1 MIITT
6 EKINC
11 KTAIYDEDAIIFR
24 IEDQAAGPYLSV
36 YSQAGAA
43 KDDTAYGITFETKS
57 DLDTFYNTAINML
70 DQIKNMEGAS
80 ANEFDEKR

>member
-6 EKINC
+6 EKVNC

-43 KDDTAYGITFETKS
+43 KDDNAYGITFENKA
-57 DLDTFYNTAINML
+57 DLDIFYKTAIDML
-70 DQIKNMEGAS
+70 SQGEKLEGVN
-80 ANEFDEKR
+80 ANEPDEKR